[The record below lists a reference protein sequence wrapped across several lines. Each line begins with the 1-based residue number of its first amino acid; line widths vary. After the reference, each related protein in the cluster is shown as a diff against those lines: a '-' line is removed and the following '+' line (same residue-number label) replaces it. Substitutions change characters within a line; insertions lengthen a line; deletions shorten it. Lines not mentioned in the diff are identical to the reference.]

1 MGTFASNWG
10 PFVERYGEP
19 VSSVSV
25 PPGPVQVADDA
36 IDDKPWWERVWY
48 HATFGRTRDAV
59 RASVTATTDGVKST
73 VEDVKAAIAGPFRA
87 AASEAKGIGT
97 RVIIILA
104 LVLIGFLIVNQ
115 VIARRV
121 A

>member
-1 MGTFASNWG
+1 MGTFASEWG
-10 PFVERYGEP
+10 PFAERYGQP
-19 VSSVSV
+19 VRTVEV
-25 PPGPVQVADDA
+25 PPGPVEVADDA
-36 IDDKPWWERVWY
+36 IDNRPWWERVWY

-59 RASVTATTDGVKST
+59 RASVTATTDGAKST
-73 VEDVKAAIAGPFRA
+73 VESVKAALVGPFKT

-97 RVIIILA
+97 RVIIILV
-104 LVLIGFLIVNQ
+104 LVLLGFLIVNQ